1 MQNYL
6 IYSQLKTYAK
16 KDKSFHMPGHKGR
29 GDFKAK
35 FPVANLDVT
44 ELSYTDDLFCPKGVI
59 ARAQE
64 DIAKILGAKK
74 SRILTDGSSC
84 GVLSMIYAISSYG
97 TKLIVP
103 RGSHQSVWNA
113 CRLFNLEPVIVQGE
127 YRDGVLLPPP
137 PEMIE
142 KIISNDLTVAG
153 MVISSPDY
161 YGNIAPLKEYAA
173 LLHAYGRYLLVDGAH
188 GAHLAF
194 GKSRAGYAGVY
205 ADLWVD
211 GAHKTLPTLTQ
222 GAILCANESKL
233 IAAAEEGLSLF
244 RTTSPSFPIM
254 ASVEYGVK
262 YLKYNPKAYE
272 DADAAIAA
280 FRAKCPLPVYPSDD
294 EMKLA
299 VDCEPLGV
307 NSDDI
312 AALLEKKGIYPEL
325 SDGRYIL
332 FYLSPM
338 TTQGELNKLLTVLN
352 AVVHSKKLKKNYAAK
367 PLLPPVERTY
377 SYLYSLKQKHELVP
391 LDGAAG
397 RMCAGNVGISPPC
410 TPVIVAGEII
420 TAQAIKILSGAKG
433 VYGLYGGKI
442 RVVAK

>member
-1 MQNYL
+1 
-6 IYSQLKTYAK
+6 
-16 KDKSFHMPGHKGR
+16 
-29 GDFKAK
+29 
-35 FPVANLDVT
+35 
-44 ELSYTDDLFCPKGVI
+44 
-59 ARAQE
+59 
-64 DIAKILGAKK
+64 
-74 SRILTDGSSC
+74 
-84 GVLSMIYAISSYG
+84 MIYAISSYG

-222 GAILCANESKL
+222 GAIVCANESKL

-272 DADAAIAA
+272 DADAAVAA

-391 LDGAAG
+391 LDGAEG

-420 TAQAIKILSGAKG
+420 TEQAIKILSGAKG